1 MRVHEISSIGKV
13 TLDAFSFYVIIV
25 EIGKGRFLEG
35 YLTLIT
41 FFHFREPLPYPL
53 PNAVLILIVSFFP
66 FCAPLGYPYGITLF
80 TSLYPI

>member
-13 TLDAFSFYVIIV
+13 TLDAFSFYVII
-25 EIGKGRFLEG
+25 GKWKRRFLEG

-41 FFHFREPLPYPL
+41 FYFGPLPYPL

-66 FCAPLGYPYGITLF
+66 FCAPLGTH
-80 TSLYPI
+80 TV

>member
-25 EIGKGRFLEG
+25 EMEKAISRRLLNSYYF
-35 YLTLIT
+35 IT
-41 FFHFREPLPYPL
+41 FFTSGPLPYPL

-66 FCAPLGYPYGITLF
+66 FCAPLGTH
-80 TSLYPI
+80 TV